1 MYVYLRANVAAQC
14 CTWAM
19 LCMDYAAVATETTW
33 PEPLWRRPEAGACAS
48 CCEKEPGVGL
58 RTRWRLF
65 CQRVRRPLLRSVGA
79 LTFTACLAGGTTM
92 AAMPPWPA
100 LAVAYG
106 VTYALAKTQK
116 LSHGAHCR
124 ATTTV
129 AVATVTAKLLSVRHA
144 SIATLALLICPV
156 HWLWWPKRLADD
168 KPAELIRATERKISA
183 ASNTGIYISKPMR
196 RPLRGHDASAKPEP
210 PQPPLAVPG
219 PPMNDLLL
227 LSGPSV
233 SSLPTQDD
241 DSAAD
246 ETEQTLAS
254 MPQPLTCNSQLA
266 SSSAGDRVGATSSLQ
281 HVIDCESSAPHPTI
295 TLYLP
300 RDEIVASKTI
310 PYQSADHVG
319 AAWRCDGRVLKEFTA
334 LAQDALVTDSPA
346 RLVRGE
352 DGVEVGFVRCDIR
365 RDALESRGINARHV
379 LGAVRKILV
388 PLTNAGVWDE
398 NNVALAADSIRHCS
412 PLSATTAVDTSAVP
426 APAAEDADKAS
437 GLSKEPT
444 PPPGPSAAAA
454 SGAHSA
460 QTSGGLQAATT
471 GSSGAPPNLQV
482 AHLDRELAN
491 TDAKYSDRASGPT
504 IPSRRRALTKRR
516 PVGVDTLYESRLF
529 HRFQSRFYGEQYGQI
544 SC

>member
-1 MYVYLRANVAAQC
+1 M
-14 CTWAM
+14 
-19 LCMDYAAVATETTW
+19 
-33 PEPLWRRPEAGACAS
+33 
-48 CCEKEPGVGL
+48 GL

-106 VTYALAKTQK
+106 VTYALARAQK

-156 HWLWWPKRLADD
+156 HWLWWPKRLA
-168 KPAELIRATERKISA
+168 
-183 ASNTGIYISKPMR
+183 
-196 RPLRGHDASAKPEP
+196 
-210 PQPPLAVPG
+210 
-219 PPMNDLLL
+219 
-227 LSGPSV
+227 
-233 SSLPTQDD
+233 
-241 DSAAD
+241 
-246 ETEQTLAS
+246 
-254 MPQPLTCNSQLA
+254 
-266 SSSAGDRVGATSSLQ
+266 
-281 HVIDCESSAPHPTI
+281 
-295 TLYLP
+295 
-300 RDEIVASKTI
+300 
-310 PYQSADHVG
+310 
-319 AAWRCDGRVLKEFTA
+319 
-334 LAQDALVTDSPA
+334 
-346 RLVRGE
+346 
-352 DGVEVGFVRCDIR
+352 
-365 RDALESRGINARHV
+365 
-379 LGAVRKILV
+379 
-388 PLTNAGVWDE
+388 
-398 NNVALAADSIRHCS
+398 
-412 PLSATTAVDTSAVP
+412 
-426 APAAEDADKAS
+426 S

-471 GSSGAPPNLQV
+471 GSSGASPNLQV

-529 HRFQSRFYGEQYGQI
+529 HRFQSRFYGEQYSFCHLAPAWLGRWLGCWVGWA
-544 SC
+544 SV